1 MKCSRC
7 SGLMVEE
14 RFYGVDQ
21 EILATMHRGWR
32 CVICGHVVDDVIL
45 ENRRAS
51 VDKAEDAG
59 QVAFS
64 HAHS

>member
-21 EILATMHRGWR
+21 QILATMHRGWR
-32 CVICGHVVDDVIL
+32 CVICGQVIDDVIL

-51 VDKAEDAG
+51 VGKAEDARHIG
-59 QVAFS
+59 LLR
-64 HAHS
+64 AH